1 MLRRPPRSTRT
12 DTLFPYTTLFRSLE
26 AELVAQRAAAVV
38 PGVGREHD
46 AHLATRHGHVDLG
59 TLEARAQAIGERR
72 RRLATASLVT
82 GLLSH
87 CAAPPCSRRNL
98 WSGGSSSAAAGCR
111 TRGPRPSAGSRA
123 RRCRPERCGR
133 SRAPRQ

>member
-38 PGVGREHD
+38 PGVGREHE

-59 TLEARAQAIGERR
+59 TLEARAQEIGERR

-82 GLLSH
+82 GLLCH
-87 CAAPPCSRRNL
+87 FTAPPFSRRKS
-98 WSGGSSSAAAGCR
+98 WRGGSSYTSGR
-111 TRGPRPSAGSRA
+111 TALQKQVCPYGETSLVVKPIKHTIN
-123 RRCRPERCGR
+123 
-133 SRAPRQ
+133 